1 LSAVGVSSQ
10 PLTVDQPSAREKSLP
25 DIDLLKNLELYRTC
39 SLWAIRIK
47 AVRGNASIGQTAV
60 AGEVIYVV
68 YGAIAAALFF
78 DFVNGFHDAA
88 NSIAT
93 VVGTRVLRP
102 LQAVSIAAT
111 ANFIGPFIFGTAV
124 AATVGKGIIT
134 PEFSTLYVIF
144 AGLIGAIVW
153 DLITWWFGLPS
164 SSSHALIGGLVGSA
178 LIAGGLEGI
187 VFSGIEKVLTFMVV
201 SPAIGFVIAA
211 GFTVAI
217 MLAFRRTP
225 SAKVNRAFGKLQVV
239 SSAFFSLTHGAN
251 DGQKTMGV
259 ITALLIAGGL
269 LDAKEFTVPLWVIL
283 SAAAAIALGTFFGG
297 WRIVKTMAFRLT
309 NLKPFQG
316 FAAETGGGAI
326 LTSMAWLGIPVSTT
340 HAISGAIMGT
350 GSTKRLSAVR
360 WGLGK
365 RIVYAWIITIP
376 ASAGIAAGVLLL
388 MNAIGL
394 R

>member
-1 LSAVGVSSQ
+1 L
-10 PLTVDQPSAREKSLP
+10 
-25 DIDLLKNLELYRTC
+25 
-39 SLWAIRIK
+39 
-47 AVRGNASIGQTAV
+47 AV
-60 AGEVIYVV
+60 AEEIIFVV

-102 LQAVSIAAT
+102 LQAVGIAAI
-111 ANFIGPFIFGTAV
+111 ANFAGPFVFGTAV
-124 AATVGKGIIT
+124 AATVGKGIIQ
-134 PEFSTLYVIF
+134 PEFSTVYVIL

-178 LIAGGLEGI
+178 LMVGGLEAI
-187 VFSGIEKVLTFMVV
+187 VFGGIERVLVFMVV
-201 SPAIGFVIAA
+201 SPSVGFAIAA
-211 GFTVAI
+211 GFALAI
-217 MLAFRRTP
+217 LYFLGRSVPGR
-225 SAKVNRAFGKLQVV
+225 VNRVFGRLQIA
-239 SSAFFSLTHGAN
+239 SSSFFSLTHGAN

-259 ITALLIAGGL
+259 VTALLIAGGML
-269 LDAKEFTVPLWVIL
+269 QTEGFVVPLWVIIG
-283 SAAAAIALGTFFGG
+283 AAAAISLGTFFGG

-309 NLKPFQG
+309 NLKPYQG
-316 FAAETGGGAI
+316 FCAETGGGAI

-340 HAISGAIMGT
+340 HAISGAIMGV

-376 ASAGIAAGVLLL
+376 ASAGLAAASLLIIR
-388 MNAIGL
+388 AITG
-394 R
+394 